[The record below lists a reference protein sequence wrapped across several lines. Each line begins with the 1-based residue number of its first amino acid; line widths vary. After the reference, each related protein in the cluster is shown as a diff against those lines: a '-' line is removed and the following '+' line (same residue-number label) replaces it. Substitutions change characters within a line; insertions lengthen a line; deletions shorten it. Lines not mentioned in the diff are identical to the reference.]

1 MDKNELKNVLEEL
14 KSCTHELDHCDADD
28 MIADFFRKK
37 LVIKKLQRHIEMYLN
52 GFHKFKKLIR

>member
-28 MIADFFRKK
+28 IIADFLEKIGYKEIAEAYRNVPKWFS
-37 LVIKKLQRHIEMYLN
+37 
-52 GFHKFKKLIR
+52 

>member
-28 MIADFFRKK
+28 IIADFF
-37 LVIKKLQRHIEMYLN
+37 
-52 GFHKFKKLIR
+52 